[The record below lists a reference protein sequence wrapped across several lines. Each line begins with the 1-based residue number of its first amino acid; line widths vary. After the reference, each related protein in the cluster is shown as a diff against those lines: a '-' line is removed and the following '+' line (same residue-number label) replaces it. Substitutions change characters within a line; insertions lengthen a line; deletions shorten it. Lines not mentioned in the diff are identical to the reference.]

1 MSNEHIPEHWFQLD
15 EEYGDRLYKQFLNR
29 EWRVVSD
36 RHGEKLG
43 MDYDELVA
51 FGKWSR
57 SLRKETSPETEDI
70 EQEEV
75 IVDENFVS
83 DDRYW
88 YDKENDSYVTFI
100 PDVGPLTVPGTV
112 HRAMLDMYS
121 NTIGEGTINMVCRE
135 FGMPRVWFVKYKK
148 IHGWTKDH
156 EPFTAEEM
164 MARDTDELVEEAL
177 QKRRATFYRR
187 FEKKKWSE
195 VQKEANKWREF
206 EDQVLS
212 QLLETIGDRSPAKVH
227 KLNIKVAKAPYAAV
241 VGLSDFHWGKYSD
254 MENGEL
260 FDRNIARKRLFSC
273 TEDAVS
279 RLVQFGAPEK
289 IIVPIGSDFLHIDND
304 AGTTTRGTPQD
315 NDGNF
320 YSILETGCTLMEEWI
335 ESLRQVAPVHLVLM
349 NGNHDRAMGYVIL
362 LYLRAFFRNAP
373 DVTITT
379 ETTARQYVAYG
390 KNLIGFAHGDTVGK
404 TKDLAGHMAR
414 EAAKEW
420 SHCPYRTIYTGHLHY
435 EKTETDV
442 AYGVT
447 RRQLPSLSGPDR
459 WHARSGY
466 VGSPKSLPVY
476 LHDKDR
482 GLVAVIHALP
492 GEGC

>member
-1 MSNEHIPEHWFQLD
+1 MKNDLIPEHWYALD
-15 EEYGDRLYKQFLNR
+15 SEYGDRLYKQFKNR
-29 EWRVVSD
+29 EWKVVFK
-36 RHGEKLG
+36 RHGDALG
-43 MDYDELVA
+43 LTYEELKE

-57 SLRKETSPETEDI
+57 AQRSEAAALVEDTAPPEEAD
-70 EQEEV
+70 EV
-75 IVDENFVS
+75 NYVS

-88 YDKENDSYVTFI
+88 YDKDNDIYVTFL
-100 PDVGPLTVPGTV
+100 PEVGPLKVPGAT
-112 HRAMLDMYS
+112 HRAMLDLYCRDV
-121 NTIGEGTINMVCRE
+121 GEGTINMVCRE
-135 FGMPRVWFVKYKK
+135 FGMPRPYFTKYKQ

-164 MARDTDELVEEAL
+164 MAKSADDLVDEAL
-177 QKRRATFYRR
+177 QKKRAKFYKR
-187 FEKKKWSE
+187 FEKKKWQE
-195 VQKEANKWREF
+195 IQKEALKWREF
-206 EDQVLS
+206 EDQVLR
-212 QLLETIGDRSPAKVH
+212 QVLDVVRDRKPAKIH
-227 KLNIKVAKAPYAAV
+227 RLNLKTAKRPYAAV

-273 TEDAVS
+273 TEDAIS
-279 RLVQFGAPEK
+279 RVVQFGAPEK

-320 YSILETGCTLMEEWI
+320 YSILETGCTLMEEWV

-373 DVTITT
+373 DVTVVS
-379 ETTARQYVAYG
+379 ETTPRQYVSYG
-390 KNLIGFAHGDTVGK
+390 KNLIGFAHGDGVAK

-414 EAAKEW
+414 EASKAW
-420 SHCPYRTIYTGHLHY
+420 SKCPHRTIYTGHLHY
-435 EKTETDV
+435 EKTETDS

-466 VGSPKSLPVY
+466 VGAIKGLPVY
-476 LHDKDR
+476 LHDKGR
-482 GLVAVIHALP
+482 GLVAVIHAPPTEDL
-492 GEGC
+492 